1 MLRKESRTRKPRK
14 NVTASERDSP
24 KEVRGEVRI
33 RVRVR
38 RVRAGPAGGRV
49 RGGQGQ
55 GQEGAGQG
63 LQEVGSEAHSE
74 SSSA

>member
-24 KEVRGEVRI
+24 KEVRGEVR
-33 RVRVR
+33 VRVR

-49 RGGQGQ
+49 RGALRKLFSLR
-55 GQEGAGQG
+55 EGEPAGPG
-63 LQEVGSEAHSE
+63 EW
-74 SSSA
+74 SSSRSQGCA

>member
-33 RVRVR
+33 RVRGTR
-38 RVRAGPAGGRV
+38 SRV
-49 RGGQGQ
+49 
-55 GQEGAGQG
+55 
-63 LQEVGSEAHSE
+63 
-74 SSSA
+74 